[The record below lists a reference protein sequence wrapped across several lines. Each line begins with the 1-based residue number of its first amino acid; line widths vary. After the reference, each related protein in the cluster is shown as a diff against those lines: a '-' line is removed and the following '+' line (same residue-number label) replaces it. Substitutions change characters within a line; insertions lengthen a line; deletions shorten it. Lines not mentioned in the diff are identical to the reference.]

1 MRVRTNLGGAGPSL
15 LALLL
20 VACSGPATTPS
31 PPPSAMQPG
40 ATPPPATQPVGPTA
54 VAASPPPA
62 LVGTWAG
69 VHNCVRIVDVFE
81 AAGMESQILPTI
93 VGNGLL
99 PGITDPADV
108 PDPENPCD
116 GAIEL
121 AHAHFFKA
129 DGDFGS
135 LDQNGQRVDDGRWS
149 IVDDDTF
156 TINGTPFDFV
166 VEGDEL
172 HLDAVNVGSCP
183 ADSTEFCPE
192 AWKLMV
198 AMPGM
203 TWTRTQ

>member
-1 MRVRTNLGGAGPSL
+1 MRMRTIVGGAGPSL
-15 LALLL
+15 LAFLL
-20 VACSGPATTPS
+20 VACSGPATTSS
-31 PPPSAMQPG
+31 PAPAATQPG

-62 LVGTWAG
+62 LVGTWVG
-69 VHNCVRIVDVFE
+69 VHNCARIVGLLE

-121 AHAHFFKA
+121 AHSHFFRA

-156 TINGTPFDFV
+156 TINRTPFDYA
-166 VEGDEL
+166 VEADEL
-172 HLDAVNVGSCP
+172 HLDAVNVRSCP
-183 ADSTEFCPE
+183 ADSTEFCLE

-203 TWTRTQ
+203 AWTRTE